1 MTLFLALLLVAAF
14 SGTGVSP
21 VLSLAAA
28 SEPSLVNT
36 ADFQRAGKE
45 IRLPGLVI
53 HDTSPPY
60 VEAASSISIT
70 NGILEF
76 IAVEPE
82 GRDYES
88 LLTLTAKPSAL
99 QFALLLIGCETGT
112 VRQTKSNI
120 VIEIE
125 HNGKRVP
132 VEQWLIDRKTKQPP
146 ANLCWVFNG
155 SYFAINP
162 LTEKPTFRADAEQA
176 HIALWWQPSIVVNLA
191 DDRGNPY
198 KGDDQGFDVNPTV
211 VPPVGTP
218 VKLII
223 RPATK

>member
-1 MTLFLALLLVAAF
+1 MTLFLALLL
-14 SGTGVSP
+14 
-21 VLSLAAA
+21 AAA
-28 SEPSLVNT
+28 SESSLVNT
-36 ADFQRAGKE
+36 AELQRAGNE

-53 HDTSPPY
+53 HDTAPPY
-60 VEAASSISIT
+60 VEAAAAISIT

-88 LLTLTAKPSAL
+88 LLTVTAKPSAL

-112 VRQTKSNI
+112 VKQAKSNI
-120 VIEIE
+120 AIEIE
-125 HNGKRVP
+125 HNGKRFP

-146 ANLCWVFNG
+146 ANLRWVFNG

-162 LTEKPTFRADAEQA
+162 LTEKPAFRADSEQA

-191 DDRGNPY
+191 DERGNPY
-198 KGDDQGFDVNPTV
+198 KGDDQGFDVNTAA
-211 VPPVGTP
+211 VPPTGTP
-218 VKLII
+218 VKLIF
-223 RPATK
+223 RAKP